1 MQGCCVASRG
11 MPVAVTTLGSTGE
24 PGSLL
29 SEAGIW
35 GRQTLGPPQDG
46 QWGGPCLE
54 ILCSSS
60 TEVRRQPALHTR
72 HAVPLNPHSNP
83 TKVAFLSE
91 ALRGCDLPVVIR
103 LGDWAWILGLGD
115 HSAPQGM
122 SPGLPG
128 RDGDV
133 SGTSHSCPGTSWK

>member
-1 MQGCCVASRG
+1 M
-11 MPVAVTTLGSTGE
+11 
-24 PGSLL
+24 
-29 SEAGIW
+29 
-35 GRQTLGPPQDG
+35 
-46 QWGGPCLE
+46 GGPCLE

-72 HAVPLNPHSNP
+72 HAVPLNPHS
-83 TKVAFLSE
+83 FLSE

-115 HSAPQGM
+115 PSVPQGM